1 MDLRPG
7 AVGPDT
13 DGGARSVTKLSVDIS
28 GQDQVKITCV
38 MTKTGSE
45 GMSYF
50 TTALGDAVLIA

>member
-1 MDLRPG
+1 
-7 AVGPDT
+7 VET
-13 DGGARSVTKLSVDIS
+13 RSSSVAKLSVDIS

-45 GMSYF
+45 GKSYF